1 MKRISQTRLQG
12 YVTDGFGRALHWQ
25 CRGQRFDPAMLHQN
39 ITCKVSNLAGFL
51 LSNRYSWKQ
60 IEKSSLVAIK
70 IKQIGKAL
78 EHGCYHC
85 ALALTFTLPDICG
98 QVAYPDLHKPE
109 QRGERYKKWFDEY
122 VSKYYQCPEDVTL
135 MILLKN

>member
-1 MKRISQTRLQG
+1 
-12 YVTDGFGRALHWQ
+12 
-25 CRGQRFDPAMLHQN
+25 MLHQN

-109 QRGERYKKWFDEY
+109 QRGERYK
-122 VSKYYQCPEDVTL
+122 DVYKRQGSIFIDCGSISHHSAL
-135 MILLKN
+135 YI